1 MESKWMESAWNE
13 GKEWCSWLTFI
24 FRLSLMPTHPS
35 SILAGNTEYKTR
47 NLVAQPSLLPT
58 LPLFFSLS
66 LLKHQLCFSW
76 PLSLRARCP
85 GIQRERSS
93 RYLWKKRRET
103 ERKRGRANCPS
114 PPFIREGVRSARRHN
129 GIKGEELEKRATG
142 CVFPLFVSVGWPYLS
157 RDCRSGM
164 KRYPGRT
171 MRTSL
176 Y

>member
-1 MESKWMESAWNE
+1 MN
-13 GKEWCSWLTFI
+13 GICLEWRQGVVLVADIHFPA
-24 FRLSLMPTHPS
+24 LLNAHPP
-35 SILAGNTEYKTR
+35 LLDPRRKHGVQNTEPCRATF
-47 NLVAQPSLLPT
+47 PPPFSS

-114 PPFIREGVRSARRHN
+114 APFIREGVRSARRHN
-129 GIKGEELEKRATG
+129 GIKGEELEKRATD